1 MDFEYSTHSRHSRRK
16 PRSKSRH
23 QQRSVGEVSA
33 KEGSHSQR
41 PTRHRS
47 HHERHHQPTRV
58 ARLATQEE
66 HSQTRPRNVDTRH
79 PKRPRHHLI
88 MDQYHRGGKSSHRKV
103 HFKDFS
109 PEANFPMNGMTPPPS
124 GQRYAYYGGR
134 SESTSEGSVESERS
148 LSDESDYSLPSPSQL
163 IERASKRNQ
172 NGDSHYMRG
181 YDDRMRTKHAPVRG
195 GYLSEPDHPRSKGHR
210 PGRDSQRFKTFE
222 DFSRQDFAPASQSK
236 KAEVI
241 DLCSND
247 SDEEKLYK
255 HVPSSSN
262 RRQEDYQSERA
273 RQRDRGDFIR
283 GNANHPHLHD
293 RGYATDTDYQSRSD
307 RGQPRSRKHRDDEQ
321 NVSPLAYAYRDKQSL
336 MQNGKGALLGARL
349 SQKRLRSP
357 EPHYHSQGERSVA
370 TQVKR
375 QRRQPNGYNDQLDS
389 SYSHNPSGCQPR
401 SPESQYG
408 KTSSLVKHT
417 YLAAP
422 STQPSQAFMDEDS
435 EDETWPLPR
444 NVASKTTHEATEYSQ
459 KESLKSKSNVLAQSN
474 NESKWGPSGISA
486 SQALRDR
493 AREKH
498 VPRRAESDVDMLDL
512 REEQPQDSHFESREE
527 SLASTSASNTNHSVK
542 PLKLNARQLMQ
553 ETARR
558 IRESNTKEE
567 YTRID
572 SSASPFG
579 ALTPKQRP
587 AAPPRMLKLPP
598 LVAPGSQPF
607 PSKSSQAIPPPPP
620 SGARS
625 TAPDVV
631 DISSAG
637 SSSESGSEIGKEGAV
652 GRQKPSK
659 QTVPKAASA
668 SPFSSSSRL
677 PPPTVATIVSSQ
689 QSQKPPPMTTARR
702 EKTSNAAMIKKL
714 LKKQGKTK
722 TQDSVTAAATTTT
735 AADQKM
741 KEAKEE
747 QSAWKQAMAAF
758 DDQKKG
764 EGASSPAPSRSK
776 QPQTTASDASAD
788 GEKTRDDYDD
798 DDDAES
804 SGSEVERE
812 DVAAWI
818 EEEKKKEKEKKDR
831 QLRMKRIAYHEARLR
846 EEREK
851 EMGMAVGGGGV
862 ADGGG
867 EGKPKKKKKVGE
879 GKKKAVKKS
888 TKQKVGEEGKVKSSE
903 FVEESEDEGV
913 GGPVGGLEEVPEEFE
928 LDAEMLGNGEGESED
943 GLDDLFNEPSGGVV
957 GQESHEE
964 SGMQEDQAEGVGR
977 TEGMVSDFLACGL
990 PCIISPQLSILYTNH
1005 SPLACR
1011 VCDYGGKI
1019 QPTDLFQRQ
1028 SQTM

>member
-1 MDFEYSTHSRHSRRK
+1 
-16 PRSKSRH
+16 
-23 QQRSVGEVSA
+23 
-33 KEGSHSQR
+33 
-41 PTRHRS
+41 
-47 HHERHHQPTRV
+47 
-58 ARLATQEE
+58 
-66 HSQTRPRNVDTRH
+66 
-79 PKRPRHHLI
+79 

-172 NGDSHYMRG
+172 NGGSHYMRG

-195 GYLSEPDHPRSKGHR
+195 GYLSEPDHPRSKGVGHR
-210 PGRDSQRFKTFE
+210 PDRDSQRFKTFE
-222 DFSRQDFAPASQSK
+222 DFSRQEFAPASQSK

-247 SDEEKLYK
+247 SDEERLYK

-273 RQRDRGDFIR
+273 RQRDQDDFIR
-283 GNANHPHLHD
+283 GNANHRHFND
-293 RGYATDTDYQSRSD
+293 RGYATDTNYQSRSD

-321 NVSPLAYAYRDKQSL
+321 NVSPLAYAYRDKQGL
-336 MQNGKGALLGARL
+336 MQNGKGVLLGARL

-357 EPHYHSQGERSVA
+357 EPHYHSQDERSVA

-389 SYSHNPSGCQPR
+389 SYSHNPSGYQRR

-444 NVASKTTHEATEYSQ
+444 NAASKTTHEATEYGQ
-459 KESLKSKSNVLAQSN
+459 KESLKSKSSILAQSN
-474 NESKWGPSGISA
+474 NESKWAPSGISA

-527 SLASTSASNTNHSVK
+527 SLASTSASTTNHSVK

-579 ALTPKQRP
+579 GALTSKKRP
-587 AAPPRMLKLPP
+587 AAPHVLKLPP
-598 LVAPGSQPF
+598 LAAPGSQPF
-607 PSKSSQAIPPPPP
+607 PSRSSQAIPPPSP
-620 SGARS
+620 SGARR

-637 SSSESGSEIGKEGAV
+637 SSSESGSEIGKEGPV
-652 GRQKPSK
+652 GSQKPSK
-659 QTVPKAASA
+659 KAVPEPALT
-668 SPFSSSSRL
+668 SPFSSSSSRI
-677 PPPTVATIVSSQ
+677 PPPTAATIASSQ

-722 TQDSVTAAATTTT
+722 TQDSAAAAAAATT

-758 DDQKKG
+758 DDQKKT
-764 EGASSPAPSRSK
+764 EDASSPAPSRSK
-776 QPQTTASDASAD
+776 QPQTTASDAGAG
-788 GEKTRDDYDD
+788 GEKNRDDYGD

-812 DVAAWI
+812 DVVAWI

-867 EGKPKKKKKVGE
+867 EGKPTKKKKKAGE

-888 TKQKVGEEGKVKSSE
+888 TKQKVGEEGKVKSDE

-913 GGPVGGLEEVPEEFE
+913 GGPGGGLEEVPEEFE
-928 LDAEMLGNGEGESED
+928 LDAEMLGNGDGESED
-943 GLDDLFNEPSGGVV
+943 GLDDIFNEPSGGVV
-957 GQESHEE
+957 GQDAQEE
-964 SGMQEDQAEGVGR
+964 SGMQEDQTEGVGS

-990 PCIISPQLSILYTNH
+990 PCTISPQLSILYTNH

-1019 QPTDLFQRQ
+1019 QPTNSPQRQ
-1028 SQTM
+1028 SQTMKTTGR